1 MFDFY
6 AEKLK
11 KYQANVPKIFKR
23 IAKKAAIKAEN
34 EAKEITDSEEL
45 VDTGAYK
52 AAWSANSGEIEKD
65 VYAVALSNS
74 MDYAS
79 HLEWGHKVRGKTKL
93 TVKIKGKIK
102 RNKKIRRLLGKKGM
116 RALGIKVRKH
126 KKIRKELKGYSNG
139 TRVKGFFVGRNALE
153 EAHYY
158 AIQQLDKV
166 TEQAMID
173 YNNSFLSD

>member
-34 EAKEITDSEEL
+34 SAKEITDSDGL

-79 HLEWGHKVRGKTKL
+79 HLEWGHKLRNGGRYRG
-93 TVKIKGKIK
+93 
-102 RNKKIRRLLGKKGM
+102 
-116 RALGIKVRKH
+116 H
-126 KKIRKELKGYSNG
+126 
-139 TRVKGFFVGRNALE
+139 FVGRNALG

-158 AIQQLDKV
+158 AIQQLDKA